1 MMDGL
6 LISLD
11 RLRIHL
17 RSLNTLT
24 DELANRE
31 ITLQCVFIIDL
42 EGLSIQSVVCQ
53 CPFRPKLLFSFM
65 TEP

>member
-17 RSLNTLT
+17 RSLNTLNH
-24 DELANRE
+24 ELANRE
-31 ITLQCVFIIDL
+31 ITLQCVFVIDL
-42 EGLSIQSVVCQ
+42 EGLSIQSVVCP
-53 CPFRPKLLFSFM
+53 CPFGPKLLFS
-65 TEP
+65 